1 MHVLFLTP
9 SLASPRGASCA
20 SCVAPRGP
28 PSTAVSVV
36 ESIEEG
42 LNDLGCTT
50 ARSADKEDLTEEG
63 IN

>member
-1 MHVLFLTP
+1 MNVLFLTP
-9 SLASPRGASCA
+9 PLASPRGA

-28 PSTAVSVV
+28 PPPAVSVV

-42 LNDLGCTT
+42 LNDLGCT
-50 ARSADKEDLTEEG
+50 AAHSADKEDLTEKE